1 MSTSDLPHL
10 NAALNSTSTVLIV
23 LGFFYIRRKKIAAHR
38 ACMIGATVV
47 SAIFLVSYLV
57 YHYSVGHTR
66 FPETG
71 IVKTVYLTILFS
83 HIALAIAVPVL
94 VAVTIYRALRRDF
107 ERHRKIARW
116 TLPIWLYVSVTGVVV
131 YFMLY
136 HLYPSRPA

>member
-83 HIALAIAVPVL
+83 HITLAIAVPVL

>member
-10 NAALNSTSTVLIV
+10 NAALNSTSTVLIL
-23 LGFFYIRRKKIAAHR
+23 LGYFCIRRKKIAAHR
-38 ACMIGATVV
+38 ACMIGATAV
-47 SAIFLVSYLV
+47 SAVFLVSYLV

-71 IVKTVYLTILFS
+71 IVKAVYLAILFS

-94 VAVTIYRALRRDF
+94 VAVAIYRALRNDI

-116 TLPIWLYVSVTGVVV
+116 AFPIWLYVSVTGVVV
-131 YFMLY
+131 YLMLY
-136 HLYPSRPA
+136 HLYPGRPL